1 MREKEK
7 KLSQMANTHPQ
18 RVDPRIVEGVLSF
31 SISNS
36 SGPESVD
43 AVVIKV
49 AAWRARVGLNGCDSQ
64 HAVLG
69 PTGLAGMGAGAN
81 PDCCGGYHQYRAHA
95 SPVPHSS
102 QAFSK

>member
-49 AAWRARVGLNGCDSQ
+49 DAWRG
-64 HAVLG
+64 
-69 PTGLAGMGAGAN
+69 
-81 PDCCGGYHQYRAHA
+81 
-95 SPVPHSS
+95 
-102 QAFSK
+102 

>member
-18 RVDPRIVEGVLSF
+18 RIDPRIVEGVLSF
-31 SISNS
+31 SIGDSP
-36 SGPESVD
+36 GPESVE
-43 AVVIKV
+43 AVLIRVNS
-49 AAWRARVGLNGCDSQ
+49 WRGRVGLDGGDSQ

-69 PTGLAGMGAGAN
+69 STGLAGMGAGTN
-81 PDCCGGYHQYRAHA
+81 PDGCGGHNQNGTHA